1 MICNIIDEQD
11 SDEAIFPQTLWN
23 AVSNGL
29 SKKNKLNSLNILR
42 IKYAPLSLP
51 SENKRRVG
59 QGVKTPPF
67 HGGVTGSIPVRA
79 TKYNLSF

>member
-1 MICNIIDEQD
+1 MSLINTIQMRLF
-11 SDEAIFPQTLWN
+11 SLMLWN
-23 AVSNGL
+23 AVLNRV
-29 SKKNKLNSLNILR
+29 SKKIKLNSLNILR

>member
-1 MICNIIDEQD
+1 MSLMNTIQMRLF
-11 SDEAIFPQTLWN
+11 SLMLWN
-23 AVSNGL
+23 AVLNRV
-29 SKKNKLNSLNILR
+29 SKKTKLNSLNILR